1 MSTLDMSRA
10 LTFLSTVDMSRD
22 LSCQHLTCQQLTCQ
36 ELFINH
42 DQYKVTK
49 VLRGEIKN
57 SKESL
62 LNAFVITSRVKDTVK
77 HIMNE

>member
-36 ELFINH
+36 ELFINASH
-42 DQYKVTK
+42 GQIEDETE
-49 VLRGEIKN
+49 G
-57 SKESL
+57 
-62 LNAFVITSRVKDTVK
+62 
-77 HIMNE
+77 MNLFIG